1 MVLTPTSQPPRAA
14 LATLARFAPLAAL
27 LMALAGGCAAAPRAE
42 RVDPSLLPSHGALTV
57 LVFYSPDCHCLTAH
71 DARLVAIAGRY
82 TPRGVSFL
90 LVDSEVGADES
101 RDAAEARRR
110 GYPFPIVV
118 DRGGKLAAEAHALY
132 ATYSI
137 LVDPQG
143 RILYEGGI
151 DSDKQHLH
159 DDATPYLA
167 DAIDDALAHRPV
179 RRPEAKTLGC
189 SLRTW

>member
-1 MVLTPTSQPPRAA
+1 MVLRWSA
-14 LATLARFAPLAAL
+14 LAL
-27 LMALAGGCAAAPRAE
+27 LVACGCAVPRAE
-42 RVDPSLLPSHGALTV
+42 RVDPSLVPSRTALTA
-57 LVFYSPDCHCLTAH
+57 LVFYSPDCHCLATH
-71 DARLVAIAGRY
+71 DARLVALAERY
-82 TPRGVSFL
+82 APRGVSFL

-118 DRGGKLAAEAHALY
+118 DRGAKLAAQAHALY

-137 LVDPQG
+137 VVDARG
-143 RILYEGGI
+143 RILYEGGV

-159 DDATPYLA
+159 EDATPYLA
-167 DAIDDALAHRPV
+167 DAIDDALAGRPL